1 MFTDSELPKTVI
13 SVLSDLKYIVCDYEM
28 TVEGFGEI
36 TVTGHLISWYGHDVS
51 QKDIH
56 REIFYLPCDF
66 E

>member
-1 MFTDSELPKTVI
+1 
-13 SVLSDLKYIVCDYEM
+13 LKYIVCDYEM